1 MSFLA
6 TSALPKRSEPA
17 GQVPPAHRLSDADD
31 REIRALL
38 RARSMSGRIQVGMT
52 REPSFQAAA
61 DVESVRHAVFV
72 DRHPSDGHVVAL
84 GTRSVRP
91 VYFAGKPTLVGYLGQ
106 LRIEPHAS
114 GIKRLRA
121 GFDHLAA
128 SRQDDE
134 LPFDL
139 TSIVADNLPARRLL
153 ERGLRGLPIYRPLTT
168 LETLV
173 LSTRDHPLRR
183 SAIRPAGLRPATW
196 ADLHELERLL
206 ASHNPRYD
214 FAPVWTARDLEPN
227 GRTVALRIDDWR
239 VIEREGRII
248 ACAAVWDQRS
258 FKQTVITGYTPWL
271 DGLRPALNLGLR
283 ALGQPT
289 LPRAPSTLAMA
300 YVSHLAAPDVETALA
315 LIAALRE
322 QARERGIEQ
331 LALTLAQEDP
341 RCSAVKRHC
350 AARSYPSVLYAV
362 HPAGRSFAAESLPTR
377 IPFLEAATL

>member
-1 MSFLA
+1 MTSFE
-6 TSALPKRSEPA
+6 TSALPTRAQSARPLKSAHKLSEA
-17 GQVPPAHRLSDADD
+17 EDH
-31 REIRALL
+31 EIRALL
-38 RARSMSGRIQVGMT
+38 RSRSMSGRIQVCMT

-72 DRHPSDGHVVAL
+72 DRHPSDGRVVAL

-91 VYFAGKPTLVGYLGQ
+91 VYVAGKPALVGYLGQ

-128 SRQDDE
+128 TRQDDE
-134 LPFDL
+134 LAFDL

-153 ERGLRGLPIYRPLTT
+153 ERGLTGLPTYRALAT

-173 LSTRDHPLRR
+173 LSTRGRLLRR
-183 SAIRPAGLRPATW
+183 QRPRTAGMRPATW
-196 ADLHELERLL
+196 ADLYDIEQLL
-206 ASHNPRYD
+206 ASHNRQYD
-214 FAPVWTARDLEPN
+214 FAPVWSARDLEPN
-227 GRTVALRIDDWR
+227 GRTPGLRIDDWR
-239 VIEREGRII
+239 VIERDGRIT
-248 ACAAVWDQRS
+248 ACAAAWDQRS

-271 DGLRPALNLGLR
+271 DRARPALNLGLR

-289 LPRAPSTLAMA
+289 LPPAPSTLAMA

-331 LALTLAQEDP
+331 LALALAQQDP

-350 AARSYPSVLYAV
+350 AARSYPSILYAV
-362 HPAGRSFAAESLPTR
+362 HPAGRSFAAESDLTR